1 MMMMTSKT
9 IDYLNIITAILQQ
22 NLFYGNAIIELID
35 ISIIIYTGTRLLIL
49 VYLYLIHVIYLE

>member
-1 MMMMTSKT
+1 MMMTSKT

-22 NLFYGNAIIELID
+22 NLFYGIAIIELID

-49 VYLYLIHVIYLE
+49 V